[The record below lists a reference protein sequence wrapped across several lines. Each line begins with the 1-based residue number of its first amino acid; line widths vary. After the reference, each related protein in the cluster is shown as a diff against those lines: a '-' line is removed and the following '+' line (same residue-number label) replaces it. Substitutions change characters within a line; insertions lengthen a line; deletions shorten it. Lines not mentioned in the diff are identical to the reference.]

1 MNSFFYTT
9 LRSFI
14 SGGLYRFFPSFFL
27 IAGDKYDK
35 LAGFR
40 LGKRLREL
48 SLRELSLREL
58 GESYLTLLQIGS
70 GDHAYLD
77 PFVTHA
83 PDYLSGRVILI
94 EPVPEVFKRLRRLY
108 SNENIEVI
116 NCAIGERRE
125 TKNFWIVGNIAK
137 EKLGNRLP
145 PWWNDIGSFD
155 VKHIERH
162 LGGALSNFKEK
173 ITVKV
178 RTIEEILSE
187 RQVSNLFFLHIDAE
201 GFDFEI
207 LKAFPF
213 ATLTP
218 HAIMLEHVH
227 LSKEEKQNLER
238 FLSNLGYVTQNFGKN
253 LITVLQTI

>member
-1 MNSFFYTT
+1 M
-9 LRSFI
+9 
-14 SGGLYRFFPSFFL
+14 
-27 IAGDKYDK
+27 
-35 LAGFR
+35 
-40 LGKRLREL
+40 
-48 SLRELSLREL
+48 
-58 GESYLTLLQIGS
+58 
-70 GDHAYLD
+70 
-77 PFVTHA
+77 
-83 PDYLSGRVILI
+83 ILI

-108 SNENIEVI
+108 EQRDNIEVI

-145 PWWNDIGSFD
+145 PWWDNIGSFD
-155 VKHIERH
+155 VKHIDRH

-173 ITVKV
+173 ITVEV

-207 LKAFPF
+207 LKTFPF

-218 HAIMLEHVH
+218 HAIMLEHVY
-227 LSKEEKQNLER
+227 LSKEEKQNLEK
-238 FLSNLGYVTQNFGKN
+238 FLSNLGYVTQSFGKD
-253 LITVLQTI
+253 LIAVLRTI